1 MQDHWSKVHKDM
13 RSIYEEL
20 SASGGTESGEDKAA
34 ASAESPPS
42 NL

>member
-1 MQDHWSKVHKDM
+1 M

-34 ASAESPPS
+34 ASAKKVRS